1 MREEEEI
8 MRRKKGQGIDG
19 KNMGEE
25 DEGMSRKK
33 GQSRDGKKMGEEDEG
48 MSRKKGQS
56 RDGKKM
62 GEEGDCKQSLNSV
75 YFIPNKSQDII
86 LYLYV
91 NNRRKI
97 IVIDNWHSCLF
108 FTNFFY
114 ILIYQD

>member
-8 MRRKKGQGIDG
+8 MRRKKGQGI
-19 KNMGEE
+19 
-25 DEGMSRKK
+25 
-33 GQSRDGKKMGEEDEG
+33 DGKKMGEEDEG

-108 FTNFFY
+108 FTNFFN

>member
-1 MREEEEI
+1 MDRKKDQSRGGKKMREEEEI
-8 MRRKKGQGIDG
+8 MRRKKGQGI
-19 KNMGEE
+19 
-25 DEGMSRKK
+25 
-33 GQSRDGKKMGEEDEG
+33 DGKKMGEEDEG